1 MKLREVSPV
10 YQLDQIS
17 ESTKVMRGGE
27 MRGKGIMGT
36 LTEPEL
42 GGKAGGLELF
52 GDENTRL
59 PGGVIQNRSSLIER
73 GAGGSSDHEGFH
85 SSLSSGKAWAEKT
98 SGLHKRGREWK
109 PIGDV

>member
-1 MKLREVSPV
+1 MKLREVSPAN
-10 YQLDQIS
+10 QLDQIS

-27 MRGKGIMGT
+27 MRGKAIIGT

-42 GGKAGGLELF
+42 GGEAGGLELF

-59 PGGVIQNRSSLIER
+59 PGGVIQNRASLIER

-85 SSLSSGKAWAEKT
+85 FSFLAEKLGRRKHQACT
-98 SGLHKRGREWK
+98 RGVESGNR
-109 PIGDV
+109 